1 MNTFRAFGFLVL
13 STMLTFP
20 TVAADLPLKELPL
33 TTAKAS
39 MQIPEGWH
47 VKEDNEEGVIVYQIS
62 REEIS
67 DAAGT
72 YSVGLTLSVTPD
84 VPGRA
89 QMSPSKYAAELLAFS
104 VEDGGTVTETKAA
117 PFHTLRTEYAV
128 EGEAGHLRIVDVAT
142 ANDTTGTLYF
152 FAWQAPDIEA
162 EALTNLREKII
173 ASLKFDPSL

>member
-1 MNTFRAFGFLVL
+1 MTTLRAFSFFLLLAV
-13 STMLTFP
+13 P
-20 TVAADLPLKELPL
+20 AAIADTPLKELPL
-33 TTAKAS
+33 PEVKAS
-39 MQIPEGWH
+39 LQIPEGWH
-47 VKEDNEEGVIVYQIS
+47 VKEDNEEGVYVYQIS
-62 REEIS
+62 REKIPDS
-67 DAAGT
+67 GGM

-104 VEDGGTVTETKAA
+104 VEDGGVVKESQSA

-152 FAWQAPDIEA
+152 FAWQAPDSEA
-162 EALTNLREKII
+162 EDLAGIREKII

>member
-1 MNTFRAFGFLVL
+1 MTTLRTFGFLLLL
-13 STMLTFP
+13 SAS
-20 TVAADLPLKELPL
+20 AALAETPLKELPL
-33 TTAKAS
+33 PAAKAS
-39 MQIPEGWH
+39 ILIPDGWH
-47 VKEDNEEGVIVYQIS
+47 VKEDNEEGVIVYLVT
-62 REEIS
+62 REKITETG
-67 DAAGT
+67 GT

-104 VEDGGTVTETKAA
+104 VEDGGVVQESRSA

-152 FAWQAPDIEA
+152 FAWQAPDMEA
-162 EALTNLREKII
+162 EALSELREKII
-173 ASLKFDPSL
+173 ASMKFDPAL

>member
-1 MNTFRAFGFLVL
+1 MITLRTFTILLLLAL
-13 STMLTFP
+13 P
-20 TVAADLPLKELPL
+20 AVATEPPLKELPL
-33 TTAKAS
+33 PAVKAS
-39 MQIPEGWH
+39 LQIPEGWH

-62 REEIS
+62 REEITETG
-67 DAAGT
+67 GT

-104 VEDGGTVTETKAA
+104 VEDGGAVKQSKSE
-117 PFHTLRTEYAV
+117 PFLTLRTEYAV

-152 FAWQAPDIEA
+152 LAWQAPDTEA
-162 EALTNLREKII
+162 EPLSELREKII

>member
-1 MNTFRAFGFLVL
+1 MNMLRPFSFLFLLAAPAAF
-13 STMLTFP
+13 
-20 TVAADLPLKELPL
+20 ADTPLKELPL
-33 TTAKAS
+33 PVVKAS

-47 VKEDNEEGVIVYQIS
+47 VKEDDEEGVIVYQIT
-62 REEIS
+62 REQITEGG
-67 DAAGT
+67 GT

-104 VEDGGTVTETKAA
+104 VDDGGVVKESRSE
-117 PFHTLRTEYAV
+117 PFHTLRTEYSV

-152 FAWQAPDIEA
+152 FAWQAPDTEA
-162 EALTNLREKII
+162 EALSDLREKVI